1 MNRLITVLGLS
12 LALFACAQKGPAERA
27 GEALD
32 DAADSVGDAAR
43 DVRDEA
49 QDFAD
54 DVQDEIE
61 DAR

>member
-1 MNRLITVLGLS
+1 MNRLITVLALT
-12 LALFACAQKGPAERA
+12 LALSACADRGPAERA

-49 QDFAD
+49 EDFAD
-54 DVQDEIE
+54 EVRDQID
-61 DAR
+61 DDR

>member
-1 MNRLITVLGLS
+1 MKKILFSAIAALVLC
-12 LALFACAQKGPAERA
+12 ACAEKGPAERA

-49 QDFAD
+49 
-54 DVQDEIE
+54 E
-61 DAR
+61 DLANELDR